1 MTHAAKAQWNKRVGK
16 SQMRTVNMGTFMD
29 ARKGKLCETGR
40 RINLFNPLTLIGV
53 KHEIRYGL
61 RRCFD
66 LGGRVPASTGAI
78 CQTGRRDQIPQGQLH
93 GHGGAFWPTRCHAN
107 GRAPY
112 DAKAAADNADVVA
125 TLSKLPWA
133 AFGEG
138 TDKGDTRAKPEIWKE
153 AAKYKEAADKMQAE
167 IVKLNTAAKAGNID
181 ALKVAFGPAAASC
194 KACHDNFR
202 KD

>member
-1 MTHAAKAQWNKRVGK
+1 MKQTLGLTATWMALSLSLPAHAQFAKAEDAVKYRK
-16 SQMRTVNMGTFMD
+16 ASFTVMAAHF
-29 ARKGKLCETGR
+29 GR
-40 RINLFNPLTLIGV
+40 
-53 KHEIRYGL
+53 
-61 RRCFD
+61 
-66 LGGRVPASTGAI
+66 LGAMAS
-78 CQTGRRDQIPQGQLH
+78 
-93 GHGGAFWPTRCHAN
+93 

-112 DAKAAADNADVVA
+112 DAKAAADNADIVS

-153 AAKYKEAADKMQAE
+153 AAKYKEASDKMQLE
-167 IVKLNTAAKAGNID
+167 ISKLNTAAKAGNLD
-181 ALKVAFGPAAASC
+181 ALKAAFGPAAASC